1 VGAELDGVTA
11 LGCEAVC
18 TLAAMAGAD
27 GSGVQAKRD
36 PKGKCWTTGNLE
48 RTSALYIFIMPCF
61 VVVRSVEGKWKEE
74 VERGN
79 AVKQGSENVP
89 C

>member
-1 VGAELDGVTA
+1 M
-11 LGCEAVC
+11 C

-27 GSGVQAKRD
+27 GSGVQAKRE

-48 RTSALYIFIMPCF
+48 RTSALYIFIMPCGR
-61 VVVRSVEGKWKEE
+61 VVRWGNGNRKEGVEGG
-74 VERGN
+74 VVR
-79 AVKQGSENVP
+79 NVP